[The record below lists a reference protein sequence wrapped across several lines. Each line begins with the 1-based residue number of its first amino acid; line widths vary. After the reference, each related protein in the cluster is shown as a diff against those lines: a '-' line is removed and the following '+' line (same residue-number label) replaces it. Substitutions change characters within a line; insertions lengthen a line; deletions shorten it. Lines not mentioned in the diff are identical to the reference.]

1 MARVEVSGIEGFED
15 KILKREAAATAAVP
29 AMLKAGAAVLV
40 EAQQAEI
47 RSTFKSNRATGDLA
61 NSIKATPVKKKDST
75 QYVEVYPQGTNRR
88 GERNA
93 TVGFVHQYGRSNMP
107 ARPWFTSANEKAA
120 GEVQEAMRKEWE
132 KQQGGGA
139 E

>member
-1 MARVEVSGIEGFED
+1 MARFEVNGIEGFED

-40 EAQQAEI
+40 RVQQEEI
-47 RSTFKSNRATGDLA
+47 RSTFRGERATGDLA
-61 NSIKATPVKKKDST
+61 NSIKQTRIRQKDSA
-75 QYVEVYPQGTNRR
+75 QCVEVYPHGTNRR

-107 ARPWFTSANEKAA
+107 ARPWFTRSNQKATP
-120 GEVQEAMRKEWE
+120 EVRDAMRKAWE
-132 KQQGGGA
+132 EEQG
-139 E
+139 

>member
-1 MARVEVSGIEGFED
+1 MARFEVNGIEGFED

-40 EAQQAEI
+40 DAQQTEI
-47 RSTFKSNRATGDLA
+47 RSTFHGDRVTGDLA
-61 NSIKATPVKKKDST
+61 SSIKATSVKKKDST

-107 ARPWFTSANEKAA
+107 ARPWFTSANAKAA
-120 GEVQEAMRKEWE
+120 EDVQEEMRQEWE